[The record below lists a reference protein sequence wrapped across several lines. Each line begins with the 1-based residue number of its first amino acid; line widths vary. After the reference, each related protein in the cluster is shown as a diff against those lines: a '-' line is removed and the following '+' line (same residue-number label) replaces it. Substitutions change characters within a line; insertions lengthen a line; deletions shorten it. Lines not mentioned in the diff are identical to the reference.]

1 MTFLNLRSDSSGN
14 ADPHR
19 GPPRPSAGLPL
30 SPSDS
35 LGEFILQA
43 VPLTYAYILI
53 GFFASL
59 PIKCLYLEMI

>member
-1 MTFLNLRSDSSGN
+1 MVIIKTPWRQVKEK
-14 ADPHR
+14 
-19 GPPRPSAGLPL
+19 PSAGLPL